1 MAIDS
6 LRDMEIIF
14 DGVPLNSFKRVSTL
28 FNSLGPRP
36 LPVHGP
42 GEKQGLAVKDYVVDL
57 QNDVIK
63 EYICRGTYIFP
74 MEPAVR
80 LRTDVVR
87 FCAEHAPHWYPM
99 TICSN
104 HLNAAGAGPHGSHR
118 FCHGERDGLYTGHFK
133 KRHAHR

>member
-1 MAIDS
+1 MSRGEVGKVGVAIDS

-28 FNSLGPRP
+28 FNSLGP
-36 LPVHGP
+36 LALCLFMAL

-74 MEPAVR
+74 WN
-80 LRTDVVR
+80 LRSG
-87 FCAEHAPHWYPM
+87 FAPTWSASVPNM
-99 TICSN
+99 LLTQGI
-104 HLNAAGAGPHGSHR
+104 R
-118 FCHGERDGLYTGHFK
+118 
-133 KRHAHR
+133 